1 MNTHNP
7 ICTAATTTTQPQNP
21 LLKLALDVHADTIV
35 AAPMWDAVLK
45 PPRRFSPGGLLE
57 WVQHQQAAGWRM
69 VSCYEA
75 GPFGYTLHRQLT
87 ALGVTNLV
95 IRPRDWDSEHK
106 RVKTDGTDACAML
119 VALDRYLAGQ
129 QHALCV
135 VHVPTETQERLRA
148 QSRLR
153 DQLVRQKKHLAQ
165 RGRGLALQFGY
176 RLKGRWFGP
185 RNWPRWQQ
193 QLPDWLQALLEALRP
208 SLDTLHQQVRVLTEQ
223 IEAVAVVDRPIG
235 LGTLTAEILRREVGD
250 WNRFHNRR
258 QVASY
263 TGLVPSE
270 HSSGP
275 TRYQGRVTKCG
286 NPRLRWA
293 LCEAAWRLVRYQ
305 PEYRLVKKWKPRI
318 LDPHTSRGKR
328 KQALVALARGFAID
342 WWRLQTAQTTAEK
355 LGLKLT
361 TNTGRSG
368 VACVRAPGVMNPA
381 SFRGDCPLG

>member
-1 MNTHNP
+1 MNTHNRV
-7 ICTAATTTTQPQNP
+7 CTAVAASTQPQNP
-21 LLKLALDVHADTIV
+21 LLKVALDVHADSIV
-35 AAPMWDAVLK
+35 AAPMWDALLK
-45 PPRRFSPGGLLE
+45 PPRRFSVTALLQ
-57 WVQHQQAAGWRM
+57 WVAQQQAAGWQI

-87 ALGVTNLV
+87 ALGVSNLV
-95 IRPRDWDSEHK
+95 IRPRDWDTEHK

-119 VALDRYLAGQ
+119 VALERFLAGQ
-129 QHALCV
+129 KHALCV

-153 DQLVRQKKHLAQ
+153 DQLVRQKKQLAQ

-176 RLKGRWFGP
+176 RLQGRWFGP

-193 QLPDWLQALLEALRP
+193 QLPDWLQALREALRP
-208 SLDTLHQQVRVLTEQ
+208 SIETLQQQVRGLTEQ
-223 IEAVAVVDRPIG
+223 IEAVAVVGLPIG
-235 LGTLTAEILRREVGD
+235 LGTLSAEILRREVGD
-250 WNRFHNRR
+250 GNRFHNRR

-275 TRYQGRVTKCG
+275 TRHQGSVTKCG

-305 PEYRLVKKWKPRI
+305 PEYRLVKKWKSRI
-318 LDPHTSRGKR
+318 LNPHSNVGKR

-342 WWRLQTAQTTAEK
+342 WWRLQTGQTTAEK

-361 TNTGRSG
+361 TKAGGAAS
-368 VACVRAPGVMNPA
+368 RA
-381 SFRGDCPLG
+381 

>member
-1 MNTHNP
+1 MNTHKTV
-7 ICTAATTTTQPQNP
+7 CTAVASSTQPQSP
-21 LLKLALDVHADTIV
+21 LLKLALDVHADSIV

-45 PPRRFSPGGLLE
+45 PPRRFHPAALLE
-57 WVQHQQAAGWRM
+57 WVAQQQAAGWRI

-87 ALGVTNLV
+87 ALGATNLV
-95 IRPRDWDSEHK
+95 IRPRDWDSDHK
-106 RVKTDGTDACAML
+106 RIKTDGTDACAML

-129 QHALCV
+129 QQALSV
-135 VHVPTETQERLRA
+135 VRVPTETQERLRA

-176 RLKGRWFGP
+176 RLRGCWFGP
-185 RNWPRWQQ
+185 RGWPRWQQ
-193 QLPDWLQALLEALRP
+193 QLPDWLQALLEPLRP
-208 SLDTLHQQVRVLTEQ
+208 SLETLEQQVRRLTAQ
-223 IEAVAVVDRPIG
+223 IEAVSPIG
-235 LGTLTAEILRREVGD
+235 RPVGLGALTAEILRREVGD

-258 QVASY
+258 EVGSY

-275 TRYQGRVTKCG
+275 TRRQGSVTKCG

-318 LDPHTSRGKR
+318 LDLHAPRGKR

-342 WWRLQTAQTTAEK
+342 WWRLQTGQTTAEK
-355 LGLKLT
+355 LGLRLT
-361 TNTGRSG
+361 SEAGGTES
-368 VACVRAPGVMNPA
+368 RA
-381 SFRGDCPLG
+381 